1 MSYFFKP
8 LKTFHNLH
16 LKYIKRVHFYCICQ
30 RPHYQ
35 SVHVKLSQLRKQKGS
50 PSLCG
55 ESEAISVS
63 PLWICKTIL
72 ESGVCFNGLLRVW
85 IHKSL
90 WCFFFVL
97 FFLPRFIIHFT
108 VFYIPMNISLKF
120 WKNAVNCSFKE
131 SLSRWIWQD
140 MTCFVSEIYRN

>member
-16 LKYIKRVHFYCICQ
+16 LKYIKRVHFYCICLK
-30 RPHYQ
+30 PHYQ
-35 SVHVKLSQLRKQKGS
+35 SVHVKLRQLRKQKGS

-55 ESEAISVS
+55 ESEAVSVS

-85 IHKSL
+85 IRKSL
-90 WCFFFVL
+90 WCFFFFCL
-97 FFLPRFIIHFT
+97 GLLSISQSSIFLWIFLW
-108 VFYIPMNISLKF
+108 NSE
-120 WKNAVNCSFKE
+120 KNAVNCSFKE
-131 SLSRWIWQD
+131 SLSRWTWQD